1 MFNQELKK
9 IENYN
14 NEVQKFFIDHLV
26 NDDRFNNI
34 NEVLDSKVKQEIY
47 PKPAQLYILD
57 FYKLD
62 LVTRLTPDEFDVLSE
77 LFPKTMKT
85 LTNGCKPDYMP
96 SFRLTNINQV

>member
-14 NEVQKFFIDHLV
+14 NEVQKFFIDLIV

-34 NEVLDSKVKQEIY
+34 NE
-47 PKPAQLYILD
+47 ILD

-62 LVTRLTPDEFDVLSE
+62 LITRLTPDEFDILSE

-96 SFRLTNINQV
+96 KWLKVNKNLKRKMF